1 MEAFSS
7 NNKPLDQQP
16 PQETIA
22 YVPQPEAQSV
32 QIEEI
37 DDNTRQA
44 LLGKGLRE
52 FILSRTVFEPVIA
65 SNTELVAN
73 TEHDD
78 TNPSIILSID

>member
-1 MEAFSS
+1 MEAYR
-7 NNKPLDQQP
+7 NNRPLDQQP

-22 YVPQPEAQSV
+22 YVPQPEAQSA

-44 LLGKGLRE
+44 LLGKGLRD
-52 FILSRTVFEPVIA
+52 FILSQTVFEPVSTPTVEPIA
-65 SNTELVAN
+65 Y
-73 TEHDD
+73 TEHDE

>member
-1 MEAFSS
+1 MEAYS
-7 NNKPLDQQP
+7 NNRPLDQQP

-22 YVPQPEAQSV
+22 YVPQPEVQSA

-44 LLGKGLRE
+44 LLGEGLRD
-52 FILSRTVFEPVIA
+52 FILSQTVFEPVSIA
-65 SNTELVAN
+65 AAEPTAH
-73 TEHDD
+73 TEHDE